1 MKKILMSLIGV
12 IFISGCTNPLVKQ
25 MNVAETKTFLNSN
38 SDVLII
44 DVRTKEEYDL
54 GHIEGAILIPYDQIS
69 TKLDELEGYKNKPI
83 LVYCRTKNRS
93 SVAIDVLK
101 ENGFTN
107 LYQMTDGYS
116 LWNN

>member
-1 MKKILMSLIGV
+1 MKKIIIFLVSI
-12 IFISGCTNPLVKQ
+12 IFISGCTSPLVKQ
-25 MNVAETKTFLNSN
+25 MNVSQTKTFLNSN
-38 SDVLII
+38 NDVLII

-54 GHIEGAILIPYDQIS
+54 GHIDGAILIPYDQIS
-69 TKLDELEGYKNKPI
+69 TKLEELESYKDKPI